1 MMPLPRIVT
10 AGRSIE
16 SEVSRYVPGITR
28 VDCVM
33 TIPGVSRTDE
43 DCVGAAERGDVT
55 ATNVLATMKK
65 LWQRMHTSIA

>member
-1 MMPLPRIVT
+1 
-10 AGRSIE
+10 
-16 SEVSRYVPGITR
+16 VPGITR